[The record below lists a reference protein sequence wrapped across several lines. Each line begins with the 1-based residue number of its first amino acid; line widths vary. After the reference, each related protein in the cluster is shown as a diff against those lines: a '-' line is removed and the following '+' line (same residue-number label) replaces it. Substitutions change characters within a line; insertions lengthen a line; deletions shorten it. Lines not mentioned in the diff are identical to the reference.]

1 MLNARSWQ
9 LNRGL
14 MAAIAALGFAGGV
27 SAQEGVK
34 QTEALVKK
42 GESTVKSITDARLQL
57 DKTLGTYNSIID
69 GKAPDAKA
77 AYKDL
82 EKQVK
87 DCEAKSADVKKEKE
101 AMDAEA
107 EKLYASWT
115 AGMAEISSPEL
126 KQRSEAR
133 LTQTK
138 DRMGKIGAAG
148 LQARGAYDE
157 FLTGLKDQIKYL
169 GHDLNPSAIASL
181 KGDAGKLNGKAKTMF
196 DKIDGTVA
204 TANTS
209 LDALRQP

>member
-1 MLNARSWQ
+1 LGT
-9 LNRGL
+9 L
-14 MAAIAALGFAGGV
+14 AALVAFGLAGPA
-27 SAQEGVK
+27 SAQDGVK

-42 GESTVKSITDARLQL
+42 GESTVKSITEARTQL
-57 DKTLGTYNSIID
+57 DKTLATYNSIIE
-69 GKAPDAKA
+69 GKATDTKA

-87 DCEAKSADVKKEKE
+87 DCEAKSEDVKKQKE
-101 AMDAEA
+101 AMDIEA
-107 EKLYASWT
+107 DKLYTSWT
-115 AGMAEISSPEL
+115 TGLADISNPDL
-126 KQRSEAR
+126 KQRSQTR

-157 FLTGLKDQIKYL
+157 FLNGLKDQIKYL

-181 KGDAGKLNGKAKTMF
+181 KGDAAKLNAKAKTMF
-196 DKIDGTVA
+196 EKLDGTVA
-204 TANTS
+204 SANTS